1 MGWQCDQPGGCCT
14 NTGIDNDSSSQG
26 SSSWDSEKWLDC
38 EYVLKSELLGFHH
51 ELDVEGERKRG
62 IKMTSKIFVMSN

>member
-1 MGWQCDQPGGCCT
+1 MTSQEAVVPTQVSDK
-14 NTGIDNDSSSQG
+14 DSSSQS

-62 IKMTSKIFVMSN
+62 IKMISKIFVMSN